1 MKILPVLAAI
11 ALILCITSVLPTDT
25 AEGDVLRIHV
35 RANSNST
42 EDQQIKM
49 QVKDAI
55 VGYLTPLLADCDT
68 KQKAKETVKE
78 NINGILSVANEVLQ
92 KNGFCYEAEAAINR
106 EYFPARN
113 YQSLTLPDGE
123 YDALIVSLG
132 GAKGD
137 NWWCVV
143 YPPLCFINATDI
155 GTDGIE
161 YRSKLLEIIRSFWA
175 KRKSS

>member
-78 NINGILSVANEVLQ
+78 NIKGIL
-92 KNGFCYEAEAAINR
+92 
-106 EYFPARN
+106 
-113 YQSLTLPDGE
+113 
-123 YDALIVSLG
+123 
-132 GAKGD
+132 
-137 NWWCVV
+137 
-143 YPPLCFINATDI
+143 
-155 GTDGIE
+155 
-161 YRSKLLEIIRSFWA
+161 
-175 KRKSS
+175 